1 MTHGFKKKR
10 DRMPRAELKRAEELR
25 KLFYRGKEATP

>member
-10 DRMPRAELKRAEELR
+10 DRMPPAELKRAEELR
-25 KLFYRGKEATP
+25 ELFYRGKEAAR